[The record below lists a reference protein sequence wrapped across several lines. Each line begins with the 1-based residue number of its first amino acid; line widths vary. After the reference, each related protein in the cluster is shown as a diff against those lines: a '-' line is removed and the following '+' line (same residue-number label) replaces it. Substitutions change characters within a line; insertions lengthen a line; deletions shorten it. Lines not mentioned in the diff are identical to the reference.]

1 MAIVYLFDV
10 DGTLTPSRKAM
21 DPSFKKWFLRFVEKY
36 PVAFVSG
43 SDSAKTIEQ
52 VGQDLFDAVDY
63 SFNCAGN
70 TVYRQ
75 GQLIYQSDWKPDDKL
90 MKYLS
95 HELLAS
101 KYPHRYGNHIEIRI
115 GMVNFSTVGRNCTVG
130 DRLDYF
136 SWDLK
141 HHEREGICSRLK
153 AQLPHLTFE
162 VGGEISIDIFPNGCD
177 KSQVLEYFPD
187 QELYFF
193 GDRMEPGGNDH
204 TLAQDILDRSLGR
217 CYNVS
222 NWLYTEKVLKELC
235 PNV

>member
-1 MAIVYLFDV
+1 MYLFDV
-10 DGTLTPSRKAM
+10 DGTLTPSRRVM
-21 DPSFKKWFLRFVEKY
+21 DGHFKDWFLKFVHEY

-52 VGQDLFDAVDY
+52 VGQDLFDLVEY

-70 TVYRQ
+70 TVYRR
-75 GQLIYQSDWKPDDKL
+75 GQLAYQSNWGPDPEL

-101 KYPHRYGNHIEIRI
+101 KYPHRYGNHIELRT
-115 GMVNFSTVGRNCTVG
+115 GMVNFSTVGRDCSVG
-130 DRLDYF
+130 DRLDY
-136 SWDLK
+136 SLWDLK
-141 HHEREGICSRLK
+141 HHEREEICTRLR
-153 AQLPHLTFE
+153 AQFPHLTFE

-177 KSQVLEYFPD
+177 KSQVLKYFPD
-187 QELYFF
+187 QEIVFF
-193 GDRMEPGGNDH
+193 GDRMDPGGNDH
-204 TLAQDILDRSLGR
+204 TLAKSIVDNRLGR

-222 NWLYTEKVLKELC
+222 QWTETWTILGELC